1 MKIYERI
8 LLFLAVEA
16 VNFVV
21 LTGFL
26 CGIGFFTL
34 PGGDTPVTFRILL
47 WTGTVSFWFEGYG
60 PVLLLCLAVVII
72 WCILA
77 FCHDA
82 LEIEKRRRNMDKEV
96 ESKAKEKAEGL
107 RSSIREEILRELAAR
122 IQDLQRHS
130 KRLHDEREE
139 LSVRAEELQNKELK
153 IQNWRDELH
162 AVREKDEK
170 RRDRWKETS
179 QRLAWARAALQETP
193 PNVGLAVRHLKKV
206 EKI

>member
-1 MKIYERI
+1 MKMCERI
-8 LLFLAVEA
+8 LIFLAFEA

-34 PGGDTPVTFRILL
+34 PGGDTSVTFRILL

-60 PVLLLCLAVVII
+60 PVLLLCLAVVIV

-82 LEIEKRRRNMDKEV
+82 LEIEKRRKNMDKEV
-96 ESKAKEKAEGL
+96 ESKAKEKAERF

-139 LSVRAEELQNKELK
+139 LAVRAGELQNRELK
-153 IQNWRDELH
+153 IQDWRDELH
-162 AVREKDEK
+162 AVREKYEK
-170 RRDRWKETS
+170 RKDRWKETN
-179 QRLAWARAALQETP
+179 QRLSWARDALQGTP
-193 PNVGLAVRHLKKV
+193 PNIGLALRHLKKA